1 MDGRTATR
9 WSLAR
14 SCSSSVVTVWY
25 VVVGRREGIARD
37 GTDGPSCTSP
47 SRCLLHAC
55 MGPRPVAACAASHP
69 SPSPSAWAPTRAVP
83 VPVPDVTSNH
93 LSLSSLA
100 GQLRRGY
107 SLLPSGTRTCV
118 HACTTSCAS
127 NDDCC
132 QKTINKKGH
141 GRHAQDTHA
150 RCMLHRPPTTGTSP
164 VVVCFVGR
172 GSCRRYLISSG
183 CVCTSVASCSPPGG
197 RVR

>member
-127 NDDCC
+127 NDCC
-132 QKTINKKGH
+132 QKTKNKKSRPAG
-141 GRHAQDTHA
+141 THRTRTRVACSTVHRRRVRA
-150 RCMLHRPPTTGTSP
+150 RWLC
-164 VVVCFVGR
+164 V
-172 GSCRRYLISSG
+172 SSG
-183 CVCTSVASCSPPGG
+183 GGVAAGT
-197 RVR
+197 